1 MHLHYVWRCVMSNGY
16 EIARARDALH
26 TISPD
31 VPRETWVKVGM
42 AFHAIGGSFDD
53 FDRWSADGATYK
65 SKDCLATWRS
75 FNARK
80 GIGAGTLFAIA
91 RDHGYGKST
100 RHQPSPVTRP
110 LNAPVKLQMGMDA
123 TEVWQRCQPATNA
136 HPYIIGKRA
145 AGVPLNAIR
154 VLPAGDSLRIA
165 DETMTGALVVPI
177 FRTDGTLSSLQFITP
192 PDIAERLKA
201 KGKPDKLNLPGA
213 SIQGWHVVGELS
225 PVGVIY
231 ICEGIG
237 TAWACWQA
245 TGDAAVVCFGWGRVA
260 SVAAQLRELHPG
272 ARLVMVPDVGK
283 EEDAAKV
290 ATDVS
295 GLVAAMPDGW
305 DKNSDV
311 NDLGQRDGMDV
322 VASLLEAA
330 TEPSKPPPMLK
341 PVSVGDVL
349 TNPAPPPQFVW
360 DGYLPRGVVSLL
372 GAHGGTGKSTIA
384 LMLGVCAALGR
395 PLFGI
400 DTMQSKTLFV
410 SLEDGAPIVRNR
422 LAHLCRTWGIDPVQL
437 DGRLQIVDG
446 TENPELF
453 SAESRDAGETT
464 PTYFELRKLVQ
475 TEGVGLV
482 VVDNA
487 SDAYGGDEIQRR
499 QVRAFIRK
507 LVEIAR
513 LTNCA
518 VLLLAHVDKTTSR
531 GLKAAGGEGYS
542 GSTAWHNSV
551 RSRLFMTRS
560 ETGNLLL
567 EHQKSNLGRCRDPL
581 MLEWPN
587 GGLPQLV
594 DNEITSGPLN
604 QFMQRSD
611 GRADDELAIQILR
624 MIAEFESRGQFCSP
638 YPSAHTNVY
647 NVLKSERAFQRLK
660 LTGGDCKRI
669 VNQCQRAKWI
679 EHLVYRT
686 HDRKDRLRW
695 ALTDTGKAIAGL
707 TAPSAPC
714 LPSANESAESAG
726 GAPSAPSCVG
736 GVGEGSAHFGEMAD
750 KEPEIVEVNNGI

>member
-1 MHLHYVWRCVMSNGY
+1 MTNGD
-16 EIARARDALH
+16 EIARALDALH

-42 AFHAIGGSFDD
+42 AFQAIGGSFDD

-75 FNARK
+75 FNADK

-100 RHQPSPVTRP
+100 RYQPSPVTRP
-110 LNAPVKLQMGMDA
+110 LTAPVKPQMGMDA
-123 TEVWQRCQPATNA
+123 TEVWQRCKPATNA
-136 HPYIIGKRA
+136 HPYIVQKRA
-145 AGVPLNAIR
+145 AGVPLNGLR
-154 VLPAGDSLRIA
+154 VLPAGDSLRIGN
-165 DETMTGALVVPI
+165 ETMAGALVVPI
-177 FRTDGTLSSLQFITP
+177 FRIDGAISSLQFITP

-213 SIQGWHVVGELS
+213 SVEGWHVVGEVM
-225 PVGVIY
+225 PEGVIY

-272 ARLVMVPDVGK
+272 ARLVIVPDVGK
-283 EEDAAKV
+283 EQDAVKV
-290 ATDVS
+290 ATAVS

-311 NDLGQRDGMDV
+311 NDLGQRDGIDV

-330 TEPSKPPPMLK
+330 TEPPKPPPLLK
-341 PVSVGDVL
+341 PVSVGDVF

-360 DGYLPRGVVSLL
+360 NGYLPRGVVSLL

-395 PLFGI
+395 PLFGV
-400 DTMQSKTLFV
+400 DTVQSKTLFV
-410 SLEDGAPIVRNR
+410 SLEDSTNVVRYR
-422 LAHLCRTWGIDPVQL
+422 LAFICQRLGIDPRQL
-437 DGRLQIVDG
+437 DGKLQIVDG

-453 SAESRDAGETT
+453 SADSRSAGDTT
-464 PTYFELRKLVQ
+464 PTYVELQKLVES
-475 TEGVGLV
+475 EGVGLV

-499 QVRAFIRK
+499 QVRAFIRA
-507 LVEIAR
+507 LVKVAR

-518 VLLLAHVDKTTSR
+518 VLLLAHVDKNTSR
-531 GLKAAGGEGYS
+531 ARKPEGGEGYS

-551 RSRLFMTRS
+551 RSRLFMTHTES
-560 ETGNLLL
+560 DTLIL
-567 EHQKSNLGRCRDPL
+567 EHQKSNLGRCHDQL
-581 MLEWPN
+581 TLEWPD
-587 GGLPQLV
+587 GGLPQLRG
-594 DNEITSGPLN
+594 NELGDDPASPF
-604 QFMQRSD
+604 QQRAN
-611 GRADDELAIQILR
+611 GRVEDDRAIKVLR
-624 MIAEFESRGQFCSP
+624 MIAEFESRQQYCSP
-638 YPSAHTNVY
+638 IATARNNVFAT
-647 NVLKSERAFQRLK
+647 LKSEPAFQNLK
-660 LTGGDCKRI
+660 LNSERCKRL
-669 VNQCQRAKWI
+669 VDQCQRANWI
-679 EHLVYRT
+679 ESVEYRT
-686 HDRKDRLRW
+686 PDRKTRARW
-695 ALTDTGKAIAGL
+695 TLTTKGRAVAGL

-714 LPSANESAESAG
+714 VPSTNESAESAG

-736 GVGEGSAHFGEMAD
+736 GVGEGRAHFGELAG
-750 KEPEIVEVNNGI
+750 KEPEILGVNNGI